1 MVRKKRKTAVVKP
14 EDENWLLKCPEA
26 AKLVARG
33 LKEAKA
39 RHFVKGPD
47 LAADQKLAD
56 AIEDDA

>member
-14 EDENWLLKCPEA
+14 ADENRLLKCPEA

-33 LKEAKA
+33 LKEARA

-47 LAADQKLAD
+47 LAADAKLCRRISKA
-56 AIEDDA
+56 